1 MTSVSVVDKE
11 GHVRFAGASNVNTR
25 PTAEDD
31 VDAFDVEE
39 LFDEVLVSDRAT
51 EDCVAMRFAVN
62 EVESSQRSSV
72 QR

>member
-25 PTAEDD
+25 PTLEDA

-39 LFDEVLVSDRAT
+39 LFDEVLVSERAID
-51 EDCVAMRFAVN
+51 DCVAIRFAVN
-62 EVESSQRSSV
+62 EVKSSQRSNV